1 MLLYVYVDFLGSL
14 HIIHGANKNSSFK
27 TPPFFNTE
35 GNKEVMSL
43 DYLNGLNVI
52 KSNI

>member
-1 MLLYVYVDFLGSL
+1 MLFALYVDFLGSL
-14 HIIHGANKNSSFK
+14 HIIHGSNKNSSFK
-27 TPPFFNTE
+27 IPPFFNAE

-43 DYLNGLNVI
+43 DYLSGHSVI